1 MSRTFALRSVRK
13 SLSWIVC
20 LAIASLALSGAATPA
35 SAATD
40 GPTVTII
47 ADFNTTL
54 QPGDWQGWWIS
65 RPSLKCAYVVE
76 VTPLQ
81 PSVDGA
87 TIEKA
92 IVQAE
97 YDGAQ
102 WNDVLRVIIPAGNPA
117 LDVNIRVY
125 RLTGFP
131 IVKEIVTILQPGE
144 WRSFIVGPS
153 PRERG
158 YLSEI
163 SPIGSSI
170 WSPIDLF
177 QVRFNGER
185 WRDVLR
191 VQLPVYNPTALE
203 VNIRV
208 YRTARLPVVS
218 EFTAKLEPGVWH
230 GWALGPSSA
239 NGAFIPEISPLRSS
253 VEGARI
259 ERHVVQPEFDGVQ
272 WNDVLRVQIPAG
284 DPALKVNIRLYGLTP
299 PTTGIEM
306 RPLEVAP

>member
-1 MSRTFALRSVRK
+1 V
-13 SLSWIVC
+13 
-20 LAIASLALSGAATPA
+20 LSGVAAPA
-35 SAATD
+35 VQAATD
-40 GPTVTII
+40 GPTVTVV

-54 QPGDWQGWWIS
+54 QPGDWQGYWIS
-65 RPSLKCAYVVE
+65 LPSSKCAYVVE

-81 PSVDGA
+81 ASVNGA

-97 YDGAQ
+97 YDGTQ
-102 WNDVLRVIIPAGNPA
+102 WNDVLRVIIPAGDPA
-117 LDVNIRVY
+117 LEVNIRVY

-131 IVKEIVTILQPGE
+131 IVKEVVTTLQPDE
-144 WRSFIVGPS
+144 WRSFVIGS
-153 PRERG
+153 SSRERG
-158 YLSEI
+158 YLAEI

-170 WSPIDLF
+170 WGPIDLF
-177 QVRFNGER
+177 QVRFDGER
-185 WRDVLR
+185 WKDVLR
-191 VQLPVYNPTALE
+191 VQLPVYNPTPLK

-230 GWALGPSSA
+230 GWVLGPSSA
-239 NGAFIPEISPLRSS
+239 AGAFIPEISPLRSS

-259 ERHVVQPEFDGVQ
+259 ERYVVQPEFDGVQ
-272 WNDVLRVQIPAG
+272 WNDVLRVQISA
-284 DPALKVNIRLYGLTP
+284 DEPALKVNIRLYGLTP
-299 PTTGIEM
+299 ATTGVEL